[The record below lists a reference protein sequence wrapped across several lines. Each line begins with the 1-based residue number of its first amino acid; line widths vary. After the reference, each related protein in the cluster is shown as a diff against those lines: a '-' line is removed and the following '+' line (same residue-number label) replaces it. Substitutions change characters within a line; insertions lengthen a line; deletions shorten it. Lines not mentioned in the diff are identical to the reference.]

1 MKFEEMKTIWDS
13 QNNEMLFGINE
24 QAMHKLIHSKMKKG
38 KHITN
43 ISELLWIAV
52 NIVAGSFV
60 LGITLFK
67 GNENIFMYLLSAWMF
82 GTAFFLLASRVRRIG
97 ASKKFDRSML
107 GDLEHAISVATY
119 QVRLSFLGRWNILPI
134 GSLVALGLWDSGKS
148 MWILAAFI
156 IFFILTNYASGW
168 EHRIYKGRKKD
179 LEILKS
185 KLEMSN

>member
-1 MKFEEMKTIWDS
+1 MKTIWDS

-24 QAMHKLIHSKMKKG
+24 QAMHNLIQSKMEKG

-43 ISELLWIAV
+43 TSELLMVVV
-52 NIVAGSFV
+52 NIIAGSFV
-60 LGITLFK
+60 LGMNVFK

-97 ASKKFDRSML
+97 ASKKFDRTML
-107 GDLEHAISVATY
+107 GDLEQAISVATY
-119 QVRLSFLGRWNILPI
+119 QVRFSFLGRWNILPI

-168 EHRIYKGRKKD
+168 EHRIYEGRKRE
-179 LEILKS
+179 LENLKS
-185 KLEMSN
+185 KLEMSK